1 MNFSFSPINI
11 VIRYNTPMIYGLQ
24 NTMVIE
30 LRSPDTNAGEFFFIF
45 RKIITLLLYL
55 AWVAAQR
62 HEKRHIK
69 AGKNLQEMVK
79 RSEILAELYL
89 DSGCL

>member
-1 MNFSFSPINI
+1 MDPRKQFFPVLVARILSSE
-11 VIRYNTPMIYGLQ
+11 VQLPMQETFL
-24 NTMVIE
+24 
-30 LRSPDTNAGEFFFIF
+30 IF

-62 HEKRHIK
+62 HEKRPTN

>member
-1 MNFSFSPINI
+1 MDPRKQCFPALVARILSSEVQIQMQENF
-11 VIRYNTPMIYGLQ
+11 L
-24 NTMVIE
+24 
-30 LRSPDTNAGEFFFIF
+30 IF

-69 AGKNLQEMVK
+69 AGKNLQEIVK

>member
-1 MNFSFSPINI
+1 MAPRKQFFPALVARILSSEVQIQMQENF
-11 VIRYNTPMIYGLQ
+11 L
-24 NTMVIE
+24 
-30 LRSPDTNAGEFFFIF
+30 IF

-62 HEKRHIK
+62 HEKRPTK

>member
-1 MNFSFSPINI
+1 MDPRKQFLPALVARILSSEVQLPKQENF
-11 VIRYNTPMIYGLQ
+11 L
-24 NTMVIE
+24 
-30 LRSPDTNAGEFFFIF
+30 IF

-62 HEKRHIK
+62 HEKRPTK

>member
-1 MNFSFSPINI
+1 MDPRKQCFPALVARILSSEVQIQMQENF
-11 VIRYNTPMIYGLQ
+11 L
-24 NTMVIE
+24 
-30 LRSPDTNAGEFFFIF
+30 IF

-62 HEKRHIK
+62 HEKRHIN

-79 RSEILAELYL
+79 RREILAELYL

>member
-1 MNFSFSPINI
+1 MQENF
-11 VIRYNTPMIYGLQ
+11 L
-24 NTMVIE
+24 
-30 LRSPDTNAGEFFFIF
+30 IF

-62 HEKRHIK
+62 HEKRHIN

-79 RSEILAELYL
+79 RREILAELYL

>member
-1 MNFSFSPINI
+1 MQENF
-11 VIRYNTPMIYGLQ
+11 L
-24 NTMVIE
+24 
-30 LRSPDTNAGEFFFIF
+30 IF

-62 HEKRHIK
+62 HEKRPTK